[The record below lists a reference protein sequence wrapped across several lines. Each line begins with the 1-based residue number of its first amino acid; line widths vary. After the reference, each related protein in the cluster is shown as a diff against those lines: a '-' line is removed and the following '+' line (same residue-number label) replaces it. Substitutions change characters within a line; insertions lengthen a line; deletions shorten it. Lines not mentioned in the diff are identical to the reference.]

1 MAGKGNKQITEIA
14 NQLGLSPGTVSVVLN
29 GRGDKVRISKATQKR
44 VKDAAREMGYQP
56 NIYARRLRNSGIEE
70 TSQVIAVFW
79 NSGYA
84 DDIMGSFFRGLQH
97 ISDSKGYCVEFYV
110 HMFEYGQLC
119 DCEHIMT
126 PTRFSGIIICGI
138 SDADA
143 EFLNNHS
150 FDIPIVCVFRNEK
163 KYHSVYVDDYDIG
176 INVARLFAQR
186 GHKSVGFIGSNQNGP
201 NSGLRKSGFINKCR
215 DLGLHMDKIWMR
227 EEADRDFSS
236 GFHAMKEILSLK
248 NRPTAVF
255 INVPEQ
261 AMGAV
266 TACKSEQII
275 FQEEMELFSVG
286 HSKSFEYFS
295 PSISMVCTPVF
306 EVAESALD
314 LLMVVI
320 RSEGNTPIARNL
332 KAKYVFGD
340 TCGDFNDRL

>member
-1 MAGKGNKQITEIA
+1 MTGKGNKQITEIA
-14 NQLGLSPGTVSVVLN
+14 NQLGLSAGTVSVVLN
-29 GRGDKVRISKATQKR
+29 GRGDKVRISKETQKR

-84 DDIMGSFFRGLQH
+84 DDIMGSFFRGLQQV
-97 ISDSKGYCVEFYV
+97 SGQNGYCVEFYV

-119 DCEHIMT
+119 NCEHIMS

-143 EFLNNHS
+143 EFLNSHC

-163 KYHSVYVDDYDIG
+163 KYHSVYVNDYDIG

-201 NSGLRKSGFINKCR
+201 NSYLRKSGFINNCH
-215 DLGLHMDKIWMR
+215 DLGLSVESIWVR
-227 EEADRDFSS
+227 EEENRDFIS
-236 GFHAMKEILSLK
+236 GFHAMKEILTLK

-266 TACKSEQII
+266 SACKNEGVV
-275 FQEEMELFSVG
+275 FQEELELFSFG
-286 HSKSFEYFS
+286 HSKSFEYFL
-295 PSISMVCTPVF
+295 PSISMVCTPVV
-306 EVAESALD
+306 EVAENALE
-314 LLMVVI
+314 LLMMVI
-320 RSEGNTPIARNL
+320 RNETDRPTARIL
-332 KAKYVFGD
+332 KAKYIFGD
-340 TCGDFNDRL
+340 TCGGFEN

>member
-266 TACKSEQII
+266 TC
-275 FQEEMELFSVG
+275 
-286 HSKSFEYFS
+286 
-295 PSISMVCTPVF
+295 
-306 EVAESALD
+306 
-314 LLMVVI
+314 LLYTSRCV
-320 RSEGNTPIARNL
+320 
-332 KAKYVFGD
+332 
-340 TCGDFNDRL
+340 